1 MRRKSISL
9 ILIASMILSLAGCG
23 ATGNAPAESEEQIEL
38 VEPVN
43 AEVSFEEAAIR
54 DMYDANVYAATVL
67 PVVREYAPE
76 YAFEF
81 GAFGAFEGEAV
92 KKGQQ
97 LVSANTE
104 SIDEQIKAKKEYIAS
119 MKEDYEKS
127 IEKTQKS
134 VAEYRRQ
141 ENNAKWA
148 VEQYDLV
155 AEPEQIA
162 ATDGSGTMVDNPAY
176 PTWKAA
182 HDRFEG
188 DYRIAKHAA
197 DTLELQMDQRTEI
210 YELDRKHQEYLLKIL
225 QRNRRNAMV
234 TAEAD
239 GEIVSLIEFDDY
251 FNGYLTADEPVVA
264 VADMSQMILKC
275 DYVNNNRIKNAQE
288 VYALIDGKK
297 YKVDYQ
303 AISSDEY
310 ARQSAN
316 GQKVYSTFLFAD
328 EDLQNVEVGDYA
340 VIVVITKRYEQVL
353 SIPKGSIRKD
363 EMGSY
368 VYRYEDGKSVRANI
382 QTGFS
387 DGTYTEILSGLS
399 EGDKV
404 LYAGAAKPN
413 ADTTYTLKKGEFHT
427 EFSNRA
433 QLTYSTDMDIN
444 NPVENGTTYFG
455 EYKVTM
461 FQHVSKGD
469 VIATVRVEPDQIAL
483 TRNETRLQRLTE
495 RLEQYRED
503 NKDDADE
510 EYFIE
515 AVKNYEDQIKEVKDA
530 IAKQK
535 KDFAT
540 TQIVAPKDGV
550 ILGMQNRE
558 NESIVRKNDTIVVLA
573 DEGTCYVE
581 VEDTNQMLQYGN
593 IISVGYKDAEGHDK
607 KIECKVAT
615 MAKIGLSQGL
625 QRDDKKILLPAE
637 YVEEILQGYLAG
649 DWWDRY
655 RFTVEGSVRTMDN
668 VVVVPRSAVYDNGGK
683 TYVYVK
689 DKNGNVKTQF
699 FVSGGFNDSYY
710 WVVEGLTEGM
720 EICSK

>member
-1 MRRKSISL
+1 MRRKSISF

-23 ATGNAPAESEEQIEL
+23 ATGNAPTEPEEQIEL
-38 VEPVN
+38 LEPVN
-43 AEVSFEEAAIR
+43 AEVSFEKAAIR
-54 DMYDANVYAATVL
+54 DMYDATVYAATVL

-81 GAFGAFEGEAV
+81 GAFGAFEGETV

-119 MKEDYEKS
+119 MKEDYEKTL
-127 IEKTQKS
+127 ERTQKS

-155 AEPEQIA
+155 EEPEQILSD
-162 ATDGSGTMVDNPAY
+162 DGSGTMVDNPAY
-176 PTWKAA
+176 PAWKAA

-197 DTLELQMDQRTEI
+197 DTLELQMDQRTEL

-225 QRNRRNAMV
+225 QRTRRNAMV

-251 FNGYLTADEPVVA
+251 YNGYLAADEPVVA

-288 VYALIDGKK
+288 VYALIDGAK
-297 YKVDYQ
+297 YKVQYQ

-316 GQKVYSTFLFAD
+316 GRKVYSTFYFAD
-328 EDLQNVEVGDYA
+328 ENPQNVEIGDYA
-340 VIVVITKRYEQVL
+340 VVVVITKRYEQVL

-363 EMGSY
+363 ETGRY
-368 VYRYEDGKSVRANI
+368 VYRYEDGKSIRANI

-387 DGTYTEILSGLS
+387 DGTYTQVLSGLS

-404 LYAGAAKPN
+404 LYSNSEKPN
-413 ADTTYTLKKGEFHT
+413 TETTFTLKKGEFHT
-427 EFSNRA
+427 DFSSRA
-433 QLTYSTDMDIN
+433 QLTYSTDMDIK

-455 EYKVTM
+455 EYQVTM
-461 FQHVSKGD
+461 FQHVNKGD
-469 VIATVRVEPDQIAL
+469 VICTIRVEPDQIAL

-503 NKDDADE
+503 NKEDADE

-515 AVKNYEDQIKEVKDA
+515 AVKNYEDQIKEVQEA

-540 TQIVAPKDGV
+540 KTIVAPKEGV
-550 ILGMQNRE
+550 ILGMTNRE
-558 NESIVRKNDTIVVLA
+558 NESIVRKNDTVVVLA

-593 IISVGYKDAEGHDK
+593 IVSVGYKDVEGKDK
-607 KIECKVAT
+607 TIQCKVAT
-615 MAKIGLSQGL
+615 MSKIGLSQGL

-655 RFTVEGSVRTMDN
+655 RFTVEGVVRSMDN

-689 DKNGNVKTQF
+689 DKDGKVKTQF
-699 FVSGGFNDSYY
+699 FVSGGYNDSYY

>member
-1 MRRKSISL
+1 MRKKSIAL

-23 ATGNAPAESEEQIEL
+23 GAGKEPTVSEEQIEL
-38 VEPVN
+38 VDPVN

-54 DMYDANVYAATVL
+54 DMYDASVYAASVL
-67 PVVREYAPE
+67 PLVREYAPE
-76 YAFEF
+76 YTFEF
-81 GAFGAFEGEAV
+81 GSFGAFEGETV

-119 MKEDYEKS
+119 MKEDYQKNLERQ
-127 IEKTQKS
+127 QKS

-141 ENNAKWA
+141 EANAKWA
-148 VEQYDLV
+148 VEQYELV
-155 AEPEQIA
+155 EEPEQIP

-176 PTWKAA
+176 PTWKAQ

-197 DTLELQMDQRTEI
+197 DTLELEMDQRKEI
-210 YELDRKHQEYLLKIL
+210 YDLDLKHQEYLLKVL
-225 QRNRRNAMV
+225 QRTRKNAMV
-234 TAEAD
+234 TAESD
-239 GEIVSLIEFDDY
+239 GEIVRLGEVPRS
-251 FNGYLTADEPVVA
+251 GYLQADEPVLA
-264 VADMSQMILKC
+264 VADMTQMVLKS

-297 YKVDYQ
+297 YKVQYQ

-316 GQKVYSTFLFAD
+316 GGKVYSTFYLAE
-328 EDLQNVEVGDYA
+328 EDLSAVNIGDYA
-340 VIVVITKRYEQVL
+340 VIVVITKRYQNVL

-363 EMGSY
+363 EMGSF
-368 VYRYEDGKSVRANI
+368 VYRYEDGKSIRVNI
-382 QTGFS
+382 STGFS
-387 DGTYTEILSGLS
+387 DGTYTEITSGLS

-404 LYAGAAKPN
+404 LYSGAAKPN
-413 ADTTYTLKKGEFHT
+413 AENTFTLKKGEFHT
-427 EFSNRA
+427 NFENRA
-433 QLTYSTDMDIN
+433 ELTYSTDMEVV
-444 NPVENGTTYFG
+444 NPVENGTTYFQ
-455 EYKVTM
+455 EFKVTL
-461 FQHVSKGD
+461 FQHVNKGD
-469 VIATVRVEPDQIAL
+469 VIATVRVEADQLAL
-483 TRNETRLQRLTE
+483 TRNETRLERLTE
-495 RLEQYRED
+495 RFENYKKENEED
-503 NKDDADE
+503 KDE

-515 AVKNYEDQIKEVKDA
+515 AVKNYEDQIKEIKET

-540 TQIVAPKDGV
+540 TTIVAPKDGV
-550 ILGMQNRE
+550 ILYMYE
-558 NESIVRKNDTIVVLA
+558 LEKESILRREGAVVILA

-581 VEDTNQMLQYGN
+581 VEDSSQMLQYGN
-593 IISVGYKDAEGHDK
+593 TVMVGYTDVQGNAQQ
-607 KIECKVAT
+607 IPCKVAT
-615 MAKIGLSQGL
+615 MAKIGLSMGL
-625 QRDDKKILLPAE
+625 QTDDKKILIPADR
-637 YVEEILQGYLAG
+637 VEDILQAYLAG

-655 RFTVEGSVRTMDN
+655 RFTVTGSVRTMDN
-668 VVVVPRSAVYDNGGK
+668 VVMVPRSAVYDNGGK

-689 DKNGNVKTQF
+689 DKNGIVKTQF
-699 FVSGGFNDSYY
+699 FVSGGYNDSYY